1 MPRLLKVFAATLAL
15 ALAPVVALTSDA
27 EAQSRSG
34 ATAHVDSIADTA
46 WRGDFDSQ
54 SDYTTTYRF
63 NADGTAEWSDNGRE
77 PWTGRANHTWSQ
89 DGAAVTW
96 RHNDGSVWQASIRP
110 PGNIMTGVIYGPD
123 GEPRGV
129 FRLTRQ

>member
-1 MPRLLKVFAATLAL
+1 MLRILRIVTAAVLLSVAAIASLAPQAL
-15 ALAPVVALTSDA
+15 AQNRTDGPTASI
-27 EAQSRSG
+27 SG
-34 ATAHVDSIADTA
+34 TT

-63 NADGTAEWSDNGRE
+63 NADGSAEWSDNGQA
-77 PWTGRANHTWSQ
+77 PWTGRENHTWTQ
-89 DGAAVTW
+89 DGSSVTW
-96 RHNDGSVWQASIRP
+96 RHNDGTTWVGNLRP
-110 PGNIMTGVIYGPD
+110 NSRLTGVIYGMD